1 MVPARHLREGE
12 ARLLPSWTGGAHP
25 APPLPIRSRVKRA
38 LSLLPGLLRSA
49 LAPSTMARKRRRC
62 WGDFSCG
69 RTKRGRRPRPTNHG
83 RGIPPPPP
91 TPRPLWC
98 PARSPQSSSPGGAP
112 TYRVRAE
119 SLPLGAQEV
128 GEVAVL
134 AELHYHHEGAWGGA
148 RLVLGDGEH
157 AGRPVRSNAHPPSR
171 TAPSPPFL
179 SKHSQPLAPK
189 TCAP

>member
-1 MVPARHLREGE
+1 MPARHLGEGE
-12 ARLLPSWTGGAHP
+12 ARLLPSWTGGARP

-38 LSLLPGLLRSA
+38 LSLLPGLLLSA

-69 RTKRGRRPRPTNHG
+69 RTKRVHRVRPTNHR
-83 RGIPPPPP
+83 RGISPPSH
-91 TPRPLWC
+91 
-98 PARSPQSSSPGGAP
+98 PARSPQSPSPGGAP

-148 RLVLGDGEH
+148 RLVLGDGGDS
-157 AGRPVRSNAHPPSR
+157 GRPVRSNAPLN
-171 TAPSPPFL
+171 PSPAFL
-179 SKHSQPLAPK
+179 SKLSQPLAPQ